1 MHGWARAQEVPPRR
15 IRTRVS
21 HGSFILFLLKVRKKV
36 PRRESS
42 TRKPL
47 TFGSKCIPYDNRMS
61 ICHCYRNRGKPS
73 IYLLLSRHI
82 YCQVVTNKRL
92 IVILSKNI
100 KRGTRSCDPVPRLV
114 WLLKRL
120 SLEVELNREP
130 HQTPLQ
136 DAGRSSARPPHDKR
150 SD

>member
-1 MHGWARAQEVPPRR
+1 MHGWARAQEEPPRR
-15 IRTRVS
+15 TCTRVS

-47 TFGSKCIPYDNRMS
+47 TFGSKCIPYDNRML
-61 ICHCYRNRGKPS
+61 IYHCYRNRGEPW
-73 IYLLLSRHI
+73 IYLLLRRQKQ
-82 YCQVVTNKRL
+82 CQVIINNRL
-92 IVILSKNI
+92 SVILSKNI
-100 KRGTRSCDPVPRLV
+100 KRDTRSCDPVPRLV
-114 WLLKRL
+114 LLLKRL

-136 DAGRSSARPPHDKR
+136 DAGRSPARASHYKR